1 MYPEIRGETE
11 LMWLSTCASSV
22 ETRCE
27 KNTNMA
33 ATHPIQASARTSINF
48 QCCARDGLGCGMAV
62 GAGEGCPIVSMTGLV
77 AIRFLSAS
85 NAPSQV
91 RARLVKAVQGFDM
104 VIISASKVA
113 LGCDDF
119 NIRSHTGFEPSSRSF
134 HFLPSQRQ
142 AEFSDLH
149 RLSGGIQLI
158 ERSLDLL
165 YDGIFQ
171 ITAAL
176 IDLLFLKRR
185 PLLLGSN
192 PTARPQRKLQ
202 REGIGIGAQS
212 VV

>member
-1 MYPEIRGETE
+1 
-11 LMWLSTCASSV
+11 MWLSTCASSV

-33 ATHPIQASARTSINF
+33 GTHPTQASARTSSNF
-48 QCCARDGLGCGMAV
+48 QCCPRDRFLGGQAIGLC
-62 GAGEGCPIVSMTGLV
+62 EGCPIVSMTGLV
-77 AIRFLSAS
+77 TISFLSAS

-91 RARLVKAVQGFDM
+91 SARLVKAVQGLDM

-113 LGCDDF
+113 LRCDDF
-119 NIRSHTGFEPSSRSF
+119 NIRSHTSFEPSSRSF

-149 RLSGGIQLI
+149 RLSGRIQLI
-158 ERSLDLL
+158 ESSLDLL
-165 YDGIFQ
+165 YNGIFQ

-176 IDLLFLKRR
+176 IDLLFLKPR

-192 PTARPQRKLQ
+192 PTARPQGELQ
-202 REGIGIGAQS
+202 REGIGIGAKS

>member
-27 KNTNMA
+27 KNANMA
-33 ATHPIQASARTSINF
+33 ATDPTQASARTSRNF
-48 QCCARDGLGCGMAV
+48 QCCPRDGFLGGLAI
-62 GAGEGCPIVSMTGLV
+62 GEGEGCSIVLLRGLV
-77 AIRFLSAS
+77 AISFPSAS
-85 NAPSQV
+85 NAPCQV

-165 YDGIFQ
+165 YNGIFQ

-176 IDLLFLKRR
+176 
-185 PLLLGSN
+185 
-192 PTARPQRKLQ
+192 
-202 REGIGIGAQS
+202 
-212 VV
+212 